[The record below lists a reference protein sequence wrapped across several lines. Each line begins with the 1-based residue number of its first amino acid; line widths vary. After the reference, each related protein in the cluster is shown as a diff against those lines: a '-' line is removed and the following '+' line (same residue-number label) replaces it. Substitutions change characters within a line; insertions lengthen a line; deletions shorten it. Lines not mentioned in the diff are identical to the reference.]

1 MSEGQDLFRYV
12 AEEFAEDY
20 REGEI
25 DRREFLRRTIIL
37 GGGIA
42 GARALLLSLGIAGVS
57 AAELAQ
63 AQQSNPQ
70 APTPESKPQVDPN
83 DPAIQAQMLTY
94 NARGFDQMAYLVR
107 PAGNTS
113 APGILVIHENRGLQP
128 HIQDV
133 ARRVAKAGYIAIAPD
148 LVSKVGGT
156 AKFTDTAQI
165 SVYLAQTPAEEH
177 VANLQEA
184 LKVLKG
190 TQGVQADKLGV
201 VGFCFGGGLTW
212 RLATEA
218 PEVKAAVPF
227 YGPAPDLAKVPNIKA
242 AVPFY
247 GPAPDLA
254 KVPNIKAA
262 VLGIYGG
269 LDNRINQGIPALE
282 AALKAANIR
291 YRIKIYDGANHAFNN
306 DTGPNYN
313 KEAATDAWAMT
324 LDWFKTYLV

>member
-1 MSEGQDLFRYV
+1 MSDRQDLFRYV

-25 DRREFLRRTIIL
+25 DRREFLRRSVLL
-37 GGGIA
+37 GGGVP
-42 GARALLLSLGIAGVS
+42 GAKVLLTSLGIAGVS
-57 AAELAQ
+57 TAELAQ
-63 AQQSNPQ
+63 AQQANPQ
-70 APTPESKPQVDPN
+70 AQAPESKPLVDPN
-83 DPAIQAQMLTY
+83 DPAIQAQEIRYT
-94 NARGFDQMAYLVR
+94 ARGFEQIAYLAR
-107 PAGNTS
+107 PAGNVS
-113 APGILVIHENRGLQP
+113 APGVLVIHENRGLQP

-133 ARRVAKAGYIAIAPD
+133 ARRLAKAGYIALAPD

-165 SVYLAQTPAEEH
+165 SSYLAQTPAEEH
-177 VANLQEA
+177 IANLQEA
-184 LKVLKG
+184 LKVLKAAP
-190 TQGVQADKLGV
+190 GVQADKLGV

-218 PEVKAAVPF
+218 PE
-227 YGPAPDLAKVPNIKA
+227 LKA

-269 LDNRINQGIPALE
+269 NDTRINAGIPALE
-282 AALKAANIR
+282 EALKKAGIK
-291 YRIKIYDGANHAFNN
+291 YQIKIYEGANHAFHN
-306 DTGPNYN
+306 DTGANYN
-313 KEAATDAWAMT
+313 KAAAEDAWRMT